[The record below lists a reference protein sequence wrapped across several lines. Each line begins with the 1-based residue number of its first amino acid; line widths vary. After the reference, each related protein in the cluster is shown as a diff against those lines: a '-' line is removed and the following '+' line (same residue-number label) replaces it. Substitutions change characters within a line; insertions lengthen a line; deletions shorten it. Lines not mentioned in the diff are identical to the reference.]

1 MVFYLTILNLSD
13 LIGFLA
19 STVVKM
25 LGMALEELAI
35 NSNSY
40 TNYGMLLRLIGLDY
54 LTEWRSEQISK
65 QAYFTPNSVQ
75 LLCGFF
81 EPQRIVV

>member
-19 STVVKM
+19 STVVRM

-35 NSNSY
+35 TSNSY
-40 TNYGMLLRLIGLDY
+40 TKGGMLG
-54 LTEWRSEQISK
+54 T
-65 QAYFTPNSVQ
+65 
-75 LLCGFF
+75 
-81 EPQRIVV
+81 